1 MDSRS
6 ISFLAQL
13 LEYIEQERTSNFAFL
28 GGIQWE
34 VPSMYTSMHE
44 GEVESYQERA
54 GGGWG

>member
-1 MDSRS
+1 MGNEVFPLNNFVS
-6 ISFLAQL
+6 
-13 LEYIEQERTSNFAFL
+13 IEQERTSNFAFL